1 MKAIIQNSPVKA
13 LALELGDFP
22 EPHIPCAG
30 YIKIKVKAVGLNP
43 VDYKLARNGNDA
55 WSYPHVLG
63 LDFAGEVVKIAED
76 VTSLAV
82 GDPVFGHGSLA
93 AYGCFAE
100 YYITTAHTVSK
111 MPAGL
116 TFIDA
121 AALPC
126 AGFTAY
132 QALFRK
138 LKVESGKS
146 KTSGSGKTILVN
158 GAAGGV
164 GQFAV
169 QLASLP
175 AYACLQVFATCSQ
188 ADVDW
193 VKALGAD
200 VALDYRLD
208 DVYQVMREQN
218 GGRGFDYIID
228 TAGRATEMLP
238 LLACNGALACVAAL
252 PDFTKFKAFPMA
264 SAVHA
269 VALGGAHLS
278 GDRRAQED
286 LAKIG
291 DELAALVAQGSIKP
305 MVELVVSMSEIPQ
318 ALHQLSK
325 GGVRGK
331 IVATIA

>member
-1 MKAIIQNSPVKA
+1 MKAIIQNGPVEA
-13 LALELGDFP
+13 LALVLGDVP
-22 EPHIPCAG
+22 EPRIPSASF
-30 YIKIKVKAVGLNP
+30 IKIKIKIKAVGLNP
-43 VDYKLARNGNDA
+43 VDYKLAKSGNDA
-55 WSYPHVLG
+55 WTYPHVLG
-63 LDFAGEVVKIAED
+63 LDFAGEVVEVAED
-76 VTSLAV
+76 VTNLAV
-82 GDPVFGHGSLA
+82 GDRVFGHGSLA
-93 AYGCFAE
+93 EQGCFAE

-126 AGFTAY
+126 AAFTAY

-138 LKVESGKS
+138 LKVEAGE
-146 KTSGSGKTILVN
+146 TILVN

-169 QLASLP
+169 QLAKHAGLR
-175 AYACLQVFATCSQ
+175 VFATCSQ
-188 ADVDW
+188 ADVEW

-200 VALDYRLD
+200 VVLDYRSP

-228 TAGRATEMLP
+228 TAGRATEMLA

-264 SAVHA
+264 LAVHA

-305 MVELVVSMSEIPQ
+305 MVEQVVPMSEIPQ
-318 ALHQLSK
+318 ALHLLSQ

-331 IVATIA
+331 IVATIDLA